1 MAKSRTVE
9 AYSNLK
15 LDILNGVHSPG
26 SQLRIDGISK
36 SLNVGLGAV
45 REALSRLTSDGLVT
59 AIPQKGFVVTP
70 VSAKDLIDL
79 TEVRIETETNCLKRS
94 ISKGD
99 LAWEGRIIST
109 YHQLSR
115 TPLILSDD
123 MGNVNDEWTRI
134 HHEFH
139 DVLISA
145 CDNEW
150 WLKIRN
156 HMFVQAERYRRMS
169 VPYAKTERDV
179 DAEHKEIMDAA
190 LARDTTAASKLL
202 AEHLQRTADILLAS
216 DTPLNIALMASS
228 EKVEA

>member
-1 MAKSRTVE
+1 VAKSRTVE

-15 LDILNGVHSPG
+15 LDILNGVYTPG

-59 AIPQKGFVVTP
+59 AIPQKGFIVTP

-99 LAWEGRIIST
+99 LDWEGQVIST
-109 YHQLSR
+109 YHKLSK
-115 TPLILSDD
+115 TSLFLSDD
-123 MGNVNDEWTRI
+123 KGNVNDEWTRI

-145 CDNEW
+145 CDNKW

-179 DAEHKEIMDAA
+179 DTEHKEIMEAA
-190 LARDTTAASKLL
+190 LARDATTASKLL

-216 DTPLNIALMASS
+216 DAPLNIALNALPK
-228 EKVEA
+228 KVDA